1 MLKKKKGS
9 GNIDSTA
16 ICKMSGRD
24 AVEGGAAG
32 RFKYYR
38 EKCRCAVL

>member
-1 MLKKKKGS
+1 MPTKGS
-9 GNIDSTA
+9 ANVDSTT
-16 ICKMSGRD
+16 IRTMSERD

-38 EKCRCAVL
+38 EKCRCAGL

>member
-1 MLKKKKGS
+1 METKCSQKVG
-9 GNIDSTA
+9 GTA
-16 ICKMSGRD
+16 ICPMSVRD

>member
-1 MLKKKKGS
+1 MFTKGWAK
-9 GNIDSTA
+9 IDCTA
-16 ICKMSGRD
+16 ICIMSGRD

-38 EKCRCAVL
+38 EKCRCAGL